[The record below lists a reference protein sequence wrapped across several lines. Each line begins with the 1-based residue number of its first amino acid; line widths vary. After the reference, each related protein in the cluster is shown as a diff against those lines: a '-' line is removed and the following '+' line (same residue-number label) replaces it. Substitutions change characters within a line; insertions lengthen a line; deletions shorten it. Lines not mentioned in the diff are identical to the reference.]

1 MSFTL
6 FSSRTGASFRSSGQE
21 VIFKSAY
28 NNTEAPRSR
37 FTSNPTLA
45 SMNKSGLTNSNPTLS
60 GLTNSNPTLSGL
72 TNSNPMLSG
81 MTNSSHALS
90 NGMTTNNHA
99 GYERGSRRS

>member
-28 NNTEAPRSR
+28 STEAPRSR

-60 GLTNSNPTLSGL
+60 GLTNSNHALNGL
-72 TNSNPMLSG
+72 ANSNPMLGG

-90 NGMTTNNHA
+90 NGMSTNNHA